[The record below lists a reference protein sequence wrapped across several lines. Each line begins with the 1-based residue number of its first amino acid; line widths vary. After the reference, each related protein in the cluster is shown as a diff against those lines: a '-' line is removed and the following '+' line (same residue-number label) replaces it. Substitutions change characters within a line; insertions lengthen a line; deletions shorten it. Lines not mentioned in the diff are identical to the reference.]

1 MPIDSPTAD
10 LPGQLPPADPSEE
23 HRLLRQTVREFVDQE
38 VEPQAALF
46 DERHELNL
54 ALMRRAGELGLHGL
68 TVPAADGG
76 SGLDATASVI
86 THHEI
91 SKSDPGFCLA
101 YLAHA
106 LLFVNNLCHAA
117 NEEQRARFLP
127 PALRG
132 ETIGAMGM
140 TEPGAGTDV
149 MGMQTTARRDGDS
162 YVLNG
167 AKTYITNA
175 PDAGLFLVYAKVDG
189 KITAFVVERGMA
201 GFSTGKKIAKM
212 GMHGSP
218 MAELH
223 FEDCAVPATNL
234 LGEEGGGVIH
244 MMRNL
249 EIERLCLAAMSLGI
263 ADRCL
268 AEMTHYAMDRK
279 AFGSPIA
286 EFGQVQ
292 RYVAD
297 AFARTEA
304 TRALVYRAAAEVG
317 PDKRSRIASDAAKLF
332 AAPVGKT
339 VADDAMQV
347 FGGAG
352 YCAEFPIER
361 MLRDA
366 KLLEIGGGTLESHQK
381 NLMRDLGKA
390 IAR

>member
-1 MPIDSPTAD
+1 MPIESPTAD
-10 LPGQLPPADPSEE
+10 LPGQLLPSEPSEE
-23 HRLLRQTVREFVDQE
+23 HRLLRQTVRGFVDQE
-38 VEPQAALF
+38 VEPQAA
-46 DERHELNL
+46 DYDGRHELNL
-54 ALMRRAGELGLHGL
+54 TLMRRAGELGLHGL
-68 TVPAADGG
+68 TVPQADGG

-91 SKSDPGFCLA
+91 AKSDPGFCLA

-117 NEEQRARFLP
+117 DAEQRARFLP
-127 PALRG
+127 RALSG
-132 ETIGAMGM
+132 EAIGAMGM

-149 MGMQTTARRDGDS
+149 LGMQTTATRRGDD
-162 YVLNG
+162 YLLNG
-167 AKTYITNA
+167 SKTYITNA
-175 PDAGLFLVYAKVDG
+175 PDADLFLVYAKVDG
-189 KITAFVVERGMA
+189 RITSFVVERAMA
-201 GFSTGKKIAKM
+201 GFSTGKKIEKM
-212 GMHGSP
+212 GMRASP

-223 FEDCAVPATNL
+223 FEECIVPAANR
-234 LGEEGGGVIH
+234 LGEEGGGVVH

-268 AEMTHYAMDRK
+268 AEMTHYAMERK
-279 AFGSPIA
+279 AFGAPIA
-286 EFGQVQ
+286 EFGQIQ
-292 RYVAD
+292 RYVAE

-304 TRALVYRAAAEVG
+304 TRALVYRAADEVG
-317 PDKRSRIASDAAKLF
+317 PEKRSRIASDAAKLF

-347 FGGAG
+347 LGGAG
-352 YCAEFPIER
+352 YCSEFPIER
-361 MLRDA
+361 LLRDA

-390 IAR
+390 ISR